1 MMVVARGPH
10 LSAPSLK
17 AGHPAQSVA
26 AVKTVVIRMILLV
39 NTVLGSLGPRRP
51 RGQDLLYYSL
61 SLSRSPISHL
71 LCISS
76 LSICLEDL
84 PS

>member
-51 RGQDLLYYSL
+51 RGPGSPLLFSL
-61 SLSRSPISHL
+61 ALSFFYLSPSLYLFSFY
-71 LCISS
+71 
-76 LSICLEDL
+76 LS
-84 PS
+84 